1 MNIAISGASGYLGQR
16 IKNELLLKNFN
27 VISLCRNAKNKNE
40 LNFYLGKES
49 IDSIEFK
56 KNKIEVLIHCAWD
69 MSNLSEKESH
79 KTNVVGSRKLLDEA
93 LKGGVKK
100 IIFISS
106 MSAFIG
112 CKSTYGKNK
121 MIVENY
127 FLRKGATIIR
137 PGLIWGEGDLGG
149 MFNKL
154 NNIAKMF
161 PICPVISK
169 TYIFMIHETDLI
181 KFLITKIQ
189 KRTFANKVYT
199 LAFPKA
205 ISFNDVVIE
214 CSKINKRRI
223 ILIPMPWQIFYV
235 TLKLIETLN
244 IPFPIKTDNLMGL
257 IKTNPIPNIIKN
269 AKKNFRP
276 FVSLS
281 K

>member
-27 VISLCRNAKNKNE
+27 VISLCRNAENKNE
-40 LNFYLGKES
+40 LNFHLGKGS
-49 IDSIEFK
+49 IDSTEFK
-56 KNKIEVLIHCAWD
+56 KNKIEVLVHCAWD

-79 KTNVVGSRKLLDEA
+79 KTNVVGSKKLLDEA
-93 LKGGVKK
+93 IKGGVKK

-112 CKSTYGKNK
+112 CKSIYGKNK
-121 MIVENY
+121 VIVENY

-137 PGLIWGEGDLGG
+137 PGLIWGEANLGG

-154 NNIAKMF
+154 NNITKMF

-181 KFLITKIQ
+181 KFLTTKIQ
-189 KRTFANKVYT
+189 KRNFGNKVYT

-205 ISFNDVVIE
+205 ISFKDVVIE

-223 ILIPMPWQIFYV
+223 ILIPTPWQIFYV

-244 IPFPIKTDNLMGL
+244 IPFPIKTDNLIGL
-257 IKTNPIPNIIKN
+257 IKTNSNPNIIKN
-269 AKKNFRP
+269 AKKKFRP
-276 FVSLS
+276 FISLS

>member
-1 MNIAISGASGYLGQR
+1 
-16 IKNELLLKNFN
+16 
-27 VISLCRNAKNKNE
+27 
-40 LNFYLGKES
+40 
-49 IDSIEFK
+49 
-56 KNKIEVLIHCAWD
+56 
-69 MSNLSEKESH
+69 
-79 KTNVVGSRKLLDEA
+79 
-93 LKGGVKK
+93 
-100 IIFISS
+100 
-106 MSAFIG
+106 
-112 CKSTYGKNK
+112 
-121 MIVENY
+121 
-127 FLRKGATIIR
+127 
-137 PGLIWGEGDLGG
+137 

-244 IPFPIKTDNLMGL
+244 IPFPIRTDNLMGL
-257 IKTNPIPNIIKN
+257 IKTNPIPTIIKN